1 MAGHSHWANI
11 AIKKGAADKKRGKL
25 FGKLS
30 RLIIVAAR
38 RGGSDP
44 ATNLA
49 LRYAI
54 EKARKNSMPKENIE
68 RAVKRGC
75 GETDGA
81 DFEEVAYEGY
91 GPGGV
96 AVLCDILT
104 DNRNRTAGEVRKTFE
119 VYGGNLGATGCVSW
133 MFERKGLF
141 TVPVTAIDEESLFE
155 LALEAGA
162 DDVRHEG
169 GFFEVTC
176 SPDSF
181 SDVNQILEQSS
192 IITEV
197 ADVVRIATQT
207 VELDASGGQKVLS
220 LMEALEEND
229 DVQNVT
235 ANFVIPD
242 AVMTE
247 LMSDS

>member
-1 MAGHSHWANI
+1 M
-11 AIKKGAADKKRGKL
+11 
-25 FGKLS
+25 
-30 RLIIVAAR
+30 
-38 RGGSDP
+38 
-44 ATNLA
+44 
-49 LRYAI
+49 
-54 EKARKNSMPKENIE
+54 
-68 RAVKRGC
+68 
-75 GETDGA
+75 
-81 DFEEVAYEGY
+81 
-91 GPGGV
+91 
-96 AVLCDILT
+96 
-104 DNRNRTAGEVRKTFE
+104 RKTFE